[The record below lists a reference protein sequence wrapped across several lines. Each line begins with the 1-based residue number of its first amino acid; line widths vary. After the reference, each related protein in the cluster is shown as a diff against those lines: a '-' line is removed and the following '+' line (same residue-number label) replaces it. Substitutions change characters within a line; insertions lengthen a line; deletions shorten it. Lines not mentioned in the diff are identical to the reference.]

1 MITIIDVRDAIAR
14 ISEEVQRASQDL
26 CARDGQLGDGDLGI
40 TLEKAFNRL
49 AEIAP
54 TLPDDLGRAFS
65 SAAGA
70 VTKVSSSSFG
80 TLIATGLMAAAKQTI
95 GKTELPPEAISQLL
109 RSACQ
114 KMSER
119 GSAALGDK
127 TVLDTVDAAAQALES
142 HPADSVNAVISA
154 VDQTIVLFRNRQS
167 KIGRA
172 RIFADRSVGLDDPG
186 MVAFRVMVG
195 ALRHEGSGLSAQPS
209 VSGP

>member
-1 MITIIDVRDAIAR
+1 MITIIEIREAIASIRDA
-14 ISEEVQRASQDL
+14 VQRASEDL
-26 CARDGQLGDGDLGI
+26 SARDGQLGDGDLGI

-49 AEIAP
+49 TEIAP
-54 TLPDDLGRAFS
+54 TLPDDLGKAF
-65 SAAGA
+65 AAAAAA

-95 GKTELPPEAISQLL
+95 GKTELQPEAVSPILKA
-109 RSACQ
+109 ACQ

-127 TVLDTVDAAAQALES
+127 TVLDTVDAAAQALE
-142 HPADSVNAVISA
+142 PNPTDPVGAVIAA
-154 VDQTIVLFRNRQS
+154 VDQTIALFRDRQS

-195 ALRHEGSGLSAQPS
+195 ALQE
-209 VSGP
+209 

>member
-1 MITIIDVRDAIAR
+1 MITIIEIREAIASIRDA
-14 ISEEVQRASQDL
+14 VQRASEDL
-26 CARDGQLGDGDLGI
+26 SARDGQLGDGDLGI

-49 AEIAP
+49 TEIAP
-54 TLPDDLGRAFS
+54 TLPDDLGKAF
-65 SAAGA
+65 AAAAAA

-95 GKTELPPEAISQLL
+95 GKTELQPEALSPILKA
-109 RSACQ
+109 ACQ

-127 TVLDTVDAAAQALES
+127 TVLDTLDAAAHALEPN
-142 HPADSVNAVISA
+142 PADPAGAVIAA
-154 VDQTIVLFRNRQS
+154 VDQTIALFRDRQS

-195 ALRHEGSGLSAQPS
+195 ALQE
-209 VSGP
+209 

>member
-1 MITIIDVRDAIAR
+1 MRVLESRLTMVTVADIRDAISR
-14 ISEEVQRASQDL
+14 VQRQVRQSAEDL
-26 CARDGQLGDGDLGI
+26 SARDRQLGDGDLGI

-54 TLPDDLGRAFS
+54 TLPDDLGKAF
-65 SAAGA
+65 AAA
-70 VTKVSSSSFG
+70 AAAISKVSSSSFG
-80 TLIATGLMAAAKQTI
+80 TLLATGLLAAAKQTL
-95 GKTELPPEAISQLL
+95 GKTEIPTTAVPDLL
-109 RSACQ
+109 RAACQ

-127 TVLDTVDAAAQALES
+127 TVLDTIDAAARALDS
-142 HPADSVNAVISA
+142 HPEDSVSAVITA
-154 VDQTIVLFRNRQS
+154 VDETLALFRDREC

-195 ALRHEGSGLSAQPS
+195 ALKRS
-209 VSGP
+209 

>member
-1 MITIIDVRDAIAR
+1 MITIIEIRDAIFR
-14 ISEEVQRASQDL
+14 IKDAVQRASADL
-26 CARDGQLGDGDLGI
+26 SARDGQLGDGDLGI

-54 TLPDDLGRAFS
+54 TLPDDLGKAFS
-65 SAAGA
+65 MAAAA

-80 TLIATGLMAAAKQTI
+80 TLVATGLMAAAKQTI
-95 GKTELPPEAISQLL
+95 GKTELPREALSQML

-127 TVLDTVDAAAQALES
+127 TVLDTIDAAAQALASNPVE
-142 HPADSVNAVISA
+142 PAGAVITA
-154 VDQTIVLFRNRQS
+154 VDQTIAIFRDRQS

-172 RIFADRSVGLDDPG
+172 RIFAERSAGLDDPG
-186 MVAFRVMVG
+186 MVAFRVMVA
-195 ALRHEGSGLSAQPS
+195 ALRSET
-209 VSGP
+209 

>member
-1 MITIIDVRDAIAR
+1 MRLLESQLTMVTVVDIRDAISR
-14 ISEEVQRASQDL
+14 LQRQVRQSAEDL
-26 CARDGQLGDGDLGI
+26 SARDGQLGDGDLGI

-54 TLPDDLGRAFS
+54 TLPDDLGKAF
-65 SAAGA
+65 AAA
-70 VTKVSSSSFG
+70 AAAISKVSSSSFG
-80 TLIATGLMAAAKQTI
+80 TLLATGLLAAAKQTL
-95 GKTELPPEAISQLL
+95 GKTEIPATAVPDLL
-109 RSACQ
+109 RAACQ

-127 TVLDTVDAAAQALES
+127 TVLDTIDAAARALDS
-142 HPADSVNAVISA
+142 HPEDSVSAVITA
-154 VDQTIVLFRNRQS
+154 VDETLALFRDREC

-195 ALRHEGSGLSAQPS
+195 ALKRN
-209 VSGP
+209 

>member
-1 MITIIDVRDAIAR
+1 MITIIEIRDAIVR
-14 ISEEVQRASQDL
+14 IKGAVQGASEDL
-26 CARDGQLGDGDLGI
+26 SARDGQLGDGDLGI

-54 TLPDDLGRAFS
+54 TLPDDLGKALS
-65 SAAGA
+65 TAALA
-70 VTKVSSSSFG
+70 VAKVSSSSFG
-80 TLIATGLMAAAKQTI
+80 TLVATGLMAAAKQTL
-95 GKTELPPEAISQLL
+95 GKTELPHEALSQILK
-109 RSACQ
+109 SACQ

-127 TVLDTVDAAAQALES
+127 TVLDTIDAAAQALES
-142 HPADSVNAVISA
+142 NPVDPADAVITA
-154 VDQTIVLFRNRQS
+154 VDQTIALFRDRQS

-195 ALRHEGSGLSAQPS
+195 ALRSEK
-209 VSGP
+209 

>member
-40 TLEKAFNRL
+40 TLQKAFNRL

-54 TLPDDLGRAFS
+54 TLPDDLGRAF
-65 SAAGA
+65 AAA
-70 VTKVSSSSFG
+70 AAAISKVSSSSFG
-80 TLIATGLMAAAKQTI
+80 TLLATGLLAAAKQTL
-95 GKTELPPEAISQLL
+95 GKTEIPTTAVPDLL
-109 RSACQ
+109 RAACQ

-119 GSAALGDK
+119 GSASLGDK
-127 TVLDTVDAAAQALES
+127 TVLDTIDAASRALDS
-142 HPADSVNAVISA
+142 HPKDSVSAVITA
-154 VDQTIVLFRNRQS
+154 VDETLSLFRDREC

-195 ALRHEGSGLSAQPS
+195 ALNRS
-209 VSGP
+209 

>member
-1 MITIIDVRDAIAR
+1 MITIIEIREAIASIRDA
-14 ISEEVQRASQDL
+14 VQRASEDL
-26 CARDGQLGDGDLGI
+26 SARDGQLGDGDLGI

-49 AEIAP
+49 TEIAP
-54 TLPDDLGRAFS
+54 TLPDDLGKAF
-65 SAAGA
+65 AAAATA

-80 TLIATGLMAAAKQTI
+80 TLLATGLMAAAKQTI
-95 GKTELPPEAISQLL
+95 GKTELQPEALSPILKA
-109 RSACQ
+109 ACQ

-142 HPADSVNAVISA
+142 NPTDPVGAVIAA
-154 VDQTIVLFRNRQS
+154 VDQTIALFRDRQS

-195 ALRHEGSGLSAQPS
+195 ALQE
-209 VSGP
+209 

>member
-1 MITIIDVRDAIAR
+1 MITIIEIREAIVRIKEAM
-14 ISEEVQRASQDL
+14 QRASGDL
-26 CARDGQLGDGDLGI
+26 SARDGQLGDGDLGI

-54 TLPDDLGRAFS
+54 TLPGDVGKALS
-65 SAAGA
+65 MAAAA

-80 TLIATGLMAAAKQTI
+80 TLVATGLMAAAKQTV
-95 GKTELPPEAISQLL
+95 GKTELPQEALSQILK
-109 RSACQ
+109 SACQ

-127 TVLDTVDAAAQALES
+127 TVLDTIDAAARVLES
-142 HPADSVNAVISA
+142 NPVDPAGAVITA
-154 VDQTIVLFRNRQS
+154 VDQTIALFRDRQS

-186 MVAFRVMVG
+186 MVAFRVMVA
-195 ALRHEGSGLSAQPS
+195 ALQRET
-209 VSGP
+209 

>member
-1 MITIIDVRDAIAR
+1 MITIIEIREAIVRIKEA
-14 ISEEVQRASQDL
+14 VQRGSEDL
-26 CARDGQLGDGDLGI
+26 SARDGQLGDGDLGI

-49 AEIAP
+49 SEIAP
-54 TLPDDLGRAFS
+54 TLPDDLGKAFS
-65 SAAGA
+65 TAAAA

-80 TLIATGLMAAAKQTI
+80 TLVATGLMAAAKQTI
-95 GKTELPPEAISQLL
+95 GKTELPHEALSQILK
-109 RSACQ
+109 SACQ

-127 TVLDTVDAAAQALES
+127 TVLDTIDAAAQALES
-142 HPADSVNAVISA
+142 NPVDPAGAVITA
-154 VDQTIVLFRNRQS
+154 VDQTIALFRDRQS

-195 ALRHEGSGLSAQPS
+195 ALRSEM
-209 VSGP
+209 

>member
-95 GKTELPPEAISQLL
+95 GNTELPPQAISQLL

-127 TVLDTVDAAAQALES
+127 TVLDTAASAGPRRELHSPPLVYALVSIE
-142 HPADSVNAVISA
+142 
-154 VDQTIVLFRNRQS
+154 
-167 KIGRA
+167 
-172 RIFADRSVGLDDPG
+172 
-186 MVAFRVMVG
+186 
-195 ALRHEGSGLSAQPS
+195 QP
-209 VSGP
+209 

>member
-1 MITIIDVRDAIAR
+1 
-14 ISEEVQRASQDL
+14 
-26 CARDGQLGDGDLGI
+26 
-40 TLEKAFNRL
+40 
-49 AEIAP
+49 
-54 TLPDDLGRAFS
+54 
-65 SAAGA
+65 
-70 VTKVSSSSFG
+70 
-80 TLIATGLMAAAKQTI
+80 MAAAKQTI

-195 ALRHEGSGLSAQPS
+195 ALRHEGSGPSAQLS
-209 VSGP
+209 VTG

>member
-1 MITIIDVRDAIAR
+1 MITIIEIREAIAR
-14 ISEEVQRASQDL
+14 IRDAVQRASEDL
-26 CARDGQLGDGDLGI
+26 STRDGQLGDGDLGI

-49 AEIAP
+49 TEIAP
-54 TLPDDLGRAFS
+54 TLPDDLGKAF
-65 SAAGA
+65 AAAAAA

-95 GKTELPPEAISQLL
+95 GKTELQPEALSPILKA
-109 RSACQ
+109 ACQ

-127 TVLDTVDAAAQALES
+127 TVLDTVDAAANALEPN
-142 HPADSVNAVISA
+142 PADPAGAVIAA
-154 VDQTIVLFRNRQS
+154 VDQTIALFRDRQS
-167 KIGRA
+167 TIGRA

-195 ALRHEGSGLSAQPS
+195 ALQE
-209 VSGP
+209 

>member
-1 MITIIDVRDAIAR
+1 MITIIEIREAIANIRDA
-14 ISEEVQRASQDL
+14 VQRASEDL
-26 CARDGQLGDGDLGI
+26 SARDGQLGDGDLGI

-49 AEIAP
+49 TEIAP
-54 TLPDDLGRAFS
+54 TLPDDLGKAF
-65 SAAGA
+65 AAAAAA

-95 GKTELPPEAISQLL
+95 GKTELQPEALSPILKA
-109 RSACQ
+109 ACQ

-127 TVLDTVDAAAQALES
+127 TVLDTVDAAAHALEPN
-142 HPADSVNAVISA
+142 PADPAGAVIAA
-154 VDQTIVLFRNRQS
+154 VDQTIALFRDRQS

-195 ALRHEGSGLSAQPS
+195 ALQE
-209 VSGP
+209 

>member
-1 MITIIDVRDAIAR
+1 MITIIEIREAIVRIKEA
-14 ISEEVQRASQDL
+14 VQRASEDL
-26 CARDGQLGDGDLGI
+26 SARDGQLGDGDLGI

-54 TLPDDLGRAFS
+54 TLPDDLGKALS
-65 SAAGA
+65 TAAAA

-80 TLIATGLMAAAKQTI
+80 TLVATGLMAAAKQTI
-95 GKTELPPEAISQLL
+95 GKTELPREALSQILKF
-109 RSACQ
+109 ACQ

-127 TVLDTVDAAAQALES
+127 TVLDTIDSAAQALES
-142 HPADSVNAVISA
+142 NPVDPAAAVITA
-154 VDQTIVLFRNRQS
+154 VDQTIALFRDRQS

-195 ALRHEGSGLSAQPS
+195 ALKREK
-209 VSGP
+209 

>member
-1 MITIIDVRDAIAR
+1 MITIVDVRDAISR
-14 ISEEVQRASQDL
+14 IQQQVQQTAEDL

-54 TLPDDLGRAFS
+54 TLPDDLGKAF
-65 SAAGA
+65 AAA
-70 VTKVSSSSFG
+70 AAAISKVSSSSFG
-80 TLIATGLMAAAKQTI
+80 TLLATGLLAAAKQTI
-95 GKTELPPEAISQLL
+95 GKTELPSTAVPDLL

-119 GSAALGDK
+119 GSASLGDK
-127 TVLDTVDAAAQALES
+127 TVLDTVDAAARALDF
-142 HPADSVNAVISA
+142 HPEDSVGAVITA
-154 VDQTIVLFRNRQS
+154 VDETLSLYRDREC

-172 RIFADRSVGLDDPG
+172 RIFSERSVGLDDPG

-195 ALRHEGSGLSAQPS
+195 ALRRS
-209 VSGP
+209 

>member
-1 MITIIDVRDAIAR
+1 MITIIEIREAIVRIKGAVQGA
-14 ISEEVQRASQDL
+14 SEDL
-26 CARDGQLGDGDLGI
+26 SARDGQLGDGDLGI

-54 TLPDDLGRAFS
+54 TLPDDLGKALS
-65 SAAGA
+65 TAAMA

-80 TLIATGLMAAAKQTI
+80 TLVATGLMAAAKQTI
-95 GKTELPPEAISQLL
+95 GKTELPHEELSQILK
-109 RSACQ
+109 SACQ

-127 TVLDTVDAAAQALES
+127 TVLDTIDAAAQALGS
-142 HPADSVNAVISA
+142 NPVDPAGAVITA
-154 VDQTIVLFRNRQS
+154 VDQTIALFRDRQS

-195 ALRHEGSGLSAQPS
+195 ALGGKSNQ
-209 VSGP
+209 

>member
-1 MITIIDVRDAIAR
+1 MRVLESRLTMVTVADIRDAISR
-14 ISEEVQRASQDL
+14 VQRQMRQSAEDL
-26 CARDGQLGDGDLGI
+26 SARDGQLGDGDLGI

-54 TLPDDLGRAFS
+54 TLPDDLGRAF
-65 SAAGA
+65 AAA
-70 VTKVSSSSFG
+70 AAAISKVSSSSFG
-80 TLIATGLMAAAKQTI
+80 TLLATGLLAAAKQTL
-95 GKTELPPEAISQLL
+95 GKTEIPTTAVPDLL
-109 RSACQ
+109 RAACQ

-127 TVLDTVDAAAQALES
+127 TVLDTIDAAARALDS
-142 HPADSVNAVISA
+142 HPEDSVGAVITA
-154 VDQTIVLFRNRQS
+154 VDETLALFRDREC

-195 ALRHEGSGLSAQPS
+195 ALKRN
-209 VSGP
+209 

>member
-1 MITIIDVRDAIAR
+1 MITIIEIREAIASIR
-14 ISEEVQRASQDL
+14 GAVQRASEDL
-26 CARDGQLGDGDLGI
+26 SARDGQLGDGDLGI

-49 AEIAP
+49 TEIAP
-54 TLPDDLGRAFS
+54 TLPDDLGKAF
-65 SAAGA
+65 AAAAAA

-95 GKTELPPEAISQLL
+95 GKTELQPEALSPILKA
-109 RSACQ
+109 ACQ

-119 GSAALGDK
+119 GSATLGDK
-127 TVLDTVDAAAQALES
+127 TVLDTVDAAAQALEPN
-142 HPADSVNAVISA
+142 PADPAGAVIAA
-154 VDQTIVLFRNRQS
+154 VDQTIALFRDRQS

-195 ALRHEGSGLSAQPS
+195 ALQE
-209 VSGP
+209 

>member
-1 MITIIDVRDAIAR
+1 MITIIEIREAIIRIKDA
-14 ISEEVQRASQDL
+14 VQRASEDL

-65 SAAGA
+65 AAAAA

-95 GKTELPPEAISQLL
+95 GKTELPPKALSQIL
-109 RSACQ
+109 RAAGQ

-127 TVLDTVDAAAQALES
+127 TVLDTIDAAAQALES
-142 HPADSVNAVISA
+142 NPSDPAGAAITA
-154 VDQTIVLFRNRQS
+154 VDQTIALFRDRQS

-172 RIFADRSVGLDDPG
+172 RIFAERSVGLDDPG
-186 MVAFRVMVG
+186 MAAFRVMVA
-195 ALRHEGSGLSAQPS
+195 ALRNET
-209 VSGP
+209 

>member
-1 MITIIDVRDAIAR
+1 MITIIEIREAIASIRDAVR
-14 ISEEVQRASQDL
+14 RASEDL
-26 CARDGQLGDGDLGI
+26 SARDGQLGDGDLGI

-49 AEIAP
+49 TEIAP
-54 TLPDDLGRAFS
+54 TLPDDLGKAF
-65 SAAGA
+65 AAAAAA

-95 GKTELPPEAISQLL
+95 GKTELQPEALSPILKA
-109 RSACQ
+109 ACQ

-127 TVLDTVDAAAQALES
+127 TVLDTVDAAAHALEPN
-142 HPADSVNAVISA
+142 PADPAGAVIAA
-154 VDQTIVLFRNRQS
+154 VDQTIALFRDRQS

-195 ALRHEGSGLSAQPS
+195 ALQE
-209 VSGP
+209 

>member
-1 MITIIDVRDAIAR
+1 MITIIEIREAIAR
-14 ISEEVQRASQDL
+14 IRDAVQRASEDL
-26 CARDGQLGDGDLGI
+26 STRDGQLGDGDLGI

-49 AEIAP
+49 TEIAP
-54 TLPDDLGRAFS
+54 TLPDDLGKAF
-65 SAAGA
+65 AAAAAA

-95 GKTELPPEAISQLL
+95 GKTELQPEALSPILKA
-109 RSACQ
+109 ACQ

-127 TVLDTVDAAAQALES
+127 TVLDTVDAAAHALEPN
-142 HPADSVNAVISA
+142 PADPAGAVIAA
-154 VDQTIVLFRNRQS
+154 VDQTIALFRDRQS

-195 ALRHEGSGLSAQPS
+195 ALQE
-209 VSGP
+209 

>member
-1 MITIIDVRDAIAR
+1 MIAIIEIREAIASIRDA
-14 ISEEVQRASQDL
+14 VQRASEDL
-26 CARDGQLGDGDLGI
+26 SARDGQLGDGDLGI

-49 AEIAP
+49 TEIAP
-54 TLPDDLGRAFS
+54 TLPDDLGKAF
-65 SAAGA
+65 AAAAAA

-95 GKTELPPEAISQLL
+95 GKTELQPEALSPILKA
-109 RSACQ
+109 ACQ

-127 TVLDTVDAAAQALES
+127 TVLDTLDAAAHALEPN
-142 HPADSVNAVISA
+142 PADPAGAVIAA
-154 VDQTIVLFRNRQS
+154 VDQTIALFRDRQS

-195 ALRHEGSGLSAQPS
+195 ALQE
-209 VSGP
+209 